1 MLLCFGRAVP
11 PALSVSAGRGV
22 TSPHVLANHKTWQA
36 LSTIALVVFIVALV
50 ATSPI
55 AGWGW
60 WALVLSGVFFA
71 VEWFVRLRTPAG
83 EGS

>member
-1 MLLCFGRAVP
+1 M
-11 PALSVSAGRGV
+11 SVSARRGV
-22 TSPHVLANHKTWQA
+22 PSPGVLANHTTWQA
-36 LSTIALVVFIVALV
+36 LTTIALVVFIVALV

-71 VEWFVRLRTPAG
+71 VEWFVRLRARPG
-83 EGS
+83 ERA

>member
-1 MLLCFGRAVP
+1 MLADHR
-11 PALSVSAGRGV
+11 
-22 TSPHVLANHKTWQA
+22 TWQA
-36 LSTIALVVFIVALV
+36 VSTIALVVFIVALV

-71 VEWFVRLRTPAG
+71 VEWFVRLRARARER
-83 EGS
+83 EGP

>member
-1 MLLCFGRAVP
+1 ML
-11 PALSVSAGRGV
+11 
-22 TSPHVLANHKTWQA
+22 TNHKTWQA

-50 ATSPI
+50 ATRPI

-60 WALVLSGVFFA
+60 WALVLSGLFFA
-71 VEWFVRLRTPAG
+71 VEWFVRLRAPAG